1 MNHIPF
7 LILLSLGGGFGH
19 APKPQPNLNQE
30 KGGCEEQRSKKAGE
44 NGQKYLSF
52 HE

>member
-7 LILLSLGGGFGH
+7 LILFSLGGGFGH